1 MRDFPPEPTLRRLP
15 WYLAYVN
22 LLSQRGVEYVSSTAI
37 ARSINVDASQ
47 IAKDL
52 SVLGIRGKTR
62 IGYEVAALEKAL
74 EEFLGFGRSH
84 RAVMMGA
91 GSLGAALISDSGLS
105 RYGLDIVADFD
116 VNPAIVGTAIAGVP
130 VYDVAEMPARVPELG
145 AEIGV
150 LAVPVGNAQE
160 TADRL
165 VDAGIRALWNFTPM
179 RIRTAPEIVVQN
191 ISIYAHLAVMY
202 NRLHSRQK

>member
-105 RYGLDIVADFD
+105 RYGLDIVAGFD